1 MWRHALR
8 PSSLTLL
15 TAAGLNVG
23 TLIGG
28 AIIIERIFN
37 LDGMGRLIFE
47 AINERQIVAVQS
59 LVALLAA
66 GYVIVN
72 FLVDILY
79 AVLDPRIRR
88 G

>member
-1 MWRHALR
+1 MATVTFRIWRGSRGQGDFQDFL
-8 PSSLTLL
+8 
-15 TAAGLNVG
+15 V
-23 TLIGG
+23 
-28 AIIIERIFN
+28 
-37 LDGMGRLIFE
+37 GMGRLIFE